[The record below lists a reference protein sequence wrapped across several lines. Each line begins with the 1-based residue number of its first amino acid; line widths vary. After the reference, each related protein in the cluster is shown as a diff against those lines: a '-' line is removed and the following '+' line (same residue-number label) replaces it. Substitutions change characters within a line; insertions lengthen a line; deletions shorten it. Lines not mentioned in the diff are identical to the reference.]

1 MVRLSYTSPS
11 KCNLRCCLWTCFRDV
26 FFVENTTHPSAN
38 NSIHIGKIY
47 PQVASP
53 STTTLLKTFRQPGKI
68 LKTYRT
74 PGWSSHPNLLYKSP
88 NPTQKKLR
96 KITWEKNSWKQRWKN
111 WTSKIP
117 AKIKLCY
124 IYIYSLGGCK
134 LPNLSHLEVVTSFNP
149 STSAFVI
156 STRRSS
162 VRSSSGVRLTVL
174 PASVGGWIPAT

>member
-1 MVRLSYTSPS
+1 M
-11 KCNLRCCLWTCFRDV
+11 
-26 FFVENTTHPSAN
+26 ENTTHPSAN

-74 PGWSSHPNLLYKSP
+74 PGWSFPPEPSLQIPQSQTKKTKNHLRKKFFK
-88 NPTQKKLR
+88 TEMKKLN
-96 KITWEKNSWKQRWKN
+96 IKNSSQNK
-111 WTSKIP
+111 
-117 AKIKLCY
+117 AMLY
-124 IYIYSLGGCK
+124 IACGICK

-174 PASVGGWIPAT
+174 PASVGGMDSGNVNPPRYRKKTNN